1 MEKSSREVEEKVG
14 GLMDELMGGLMGGL
28 MGRLMVGTD
37 GAKPLST
44 APCVLDFVAYVGVL
58 RGKGFNAPKHAW

>member
-1 MEKSSREVEEKVG
+1 MAR
-14 GLMDELMGGLMGGL
+14 LMGW
-28 MGRLMVGTD
+28 TD

>member
-14 GLMDELMGGLMGGL
+14 GLMDELMGGL